1 MHKLGSNIGCWGGPG
16 DAKAQVSS
24 HGTVQCPKEDRGARS
39 RDIGQPIR
47 VPGEDQGCVESE
59 TESVGQ

>member
-1 MHKLGSNIGCWGGPG
+1 MLAVG
-16 DAKAQVSS
+16 AARETQKAQIVSS
-24 HGTVQCPKEDRGARS
+24 YSTIQCPKEDHGARS

-47 VPGEDQGCVESE
+47 VPGTRLPGEDQGCVESE